1 VIGDTGFWLL
11 VAGIRFIASG
21 HWRIAGVQRLLRF
34 QPAARSKQQEAG
46 VKNNCSVFGHKPEAE
61 KRRHGMSEWEPKI
74 VAFLCNWCSY
84 GAADLAGVGRMEYP
98 SNIRVV
104 RIPCT
109 GRMDPKFFLAAMR
122 EGADGVWVSG

>member
-1 VIGDTGFWLL
+1 
-11 VAGIRFIASG
+11 
-21 HWRIAGVQRLLRF
+21 
-34 QPAARSKQQEAG
+34 
-46 VKNNCSVFGHKPEAE
+46 
-61 KRRHGMSEWEPKI
+61 MSEWEPKI

-109 GRMDPKFFLAAMR
+109 GRMDPKFFLAALR
-122 EGADGVWVSG
+122 PQTASGCRGDIPVNAITWKVIITPDANLPFFKT